1 MRLFVSVDLDG
12 LEDDVAG
19 VQEPLVDLPGLNPT
33 DPEQAHVTMKFLG
46 EGDHDLDA
54 LTDAVAA
61 AVKGAGR
68 EPFEASFEGLG
79 VFPSLDY
86 ISVVWLGVAE
96 GSEALT
102 DLHRALEIE
111 TTELGYDE
119 ESHEF
124 TPHVTLARM
133 DHAAGKDLV
142 RRRVR
147 EDDPTVGTAHVEE
160 LRLTGS
166 TTTDDGPEYTTVERI
181 PLPG

>member
-133 DHAAGKDLV
+133 DHAAAKEEVQRLV
-142 RRRVR
+142 REEHPEVSTRR
-147 EDDPTVGTAHVEE
+147 VEE
-160 LRLTGS
+160 LRLKQSRLTA
-166 TTTDDGPEYTTVERI
+166 DGPEYETLERFE
-181 PLPG
+181 L